1 MKLKVCGMT
10 KYDQLLQLDQL
21 GVDFAGLIF
30 YDKSKRF
37 VGDKLKG
44 HASDI
49 RELQIK
55 KVGVFV
61 NSDTDTIQKA
71 VEEYDLSFA
80 QLHGD
85 ESPAF
90 CEQVNGIVSVIK
102 AIRIGADTKIE
113 EQLKSY
119 NESCAYFLF
128 DTDSKDY
135 GGTGKK
141 FNWEVLQNATIAKPF
156 FLSGGIGLEDVN
168 EVKSFQHPQ
177 LFAIDVNSRFETEP
191 GIKDMRKVGAF
202 LSELK

>member
-1 MKLKVCGMT
+1 ME
-10 KYDQLLQLDQL
+10 
-21 GVDFAGLIF
+21 DF
-30 YDKSKRF
+30 
-37 VGDKLKG
+37 
-44 HASDI
+44 
-49 RELQIK
+49 
-55 KVGVFV
+55 
-61 NSDTDTIQKA
+61 
-71 VEEYDLSFA
+71 DLSFA

-113 EQLKSY
+113 EQLKLY

-141 FNWEVLQNATIAKPF
+141 FNWDVLRSATIAKFF

-168 EVKSFQHPQ
+168 EVKAFHHDQ
-177 LFAIDVNSRFETEP
+177 LFAIDVNSGFETEP
-191 GIKDMRKVGAF
+191 GIKDMRKVGEF
-202 LSELK
+202 LSELKQPSWKK